1 MRLFAPLVRLSVVGA
16 LISTLTACGD
26 SETQQKLQQG
36 KSIVNAKCKAC
47 HAQGINGAPVIGN
60 AKMWNPR
67 IIKGREALVLNAIN
81 GNGLMPPRGGNDD
94 LSDAD
99 IELAVAYLLSTLNEQ

>member
-1 MRLFAPLVRLSVVGA
+1 MKLFAPLFRLCGLGV
-16 LISTLTACGD
+16 LISIVAACGD

-36 KSIVNAKCKAC
+36 QSIVNAKCKVC

-60 AKMWNPR
+60 AKMWGPR
-67 IIKGREALVLNAIN
+67 IVKGREALVLNAIN
-81 GNGLMPPRGGNDD
+81 GNGLMPPKGGNDD